1 MKQHGVVLD
10 LISDQILFTGGHCQH
25 VGAPPTRKL
34 ISQVRPNESPT
45 PMTMHTTPPML
56 QDLVQ
61 DKEYIPIPL
70 RKKRRRPKPKS
81 QRPIQIHETK
91 IQETI
96 QEQEKDS
103 TIAIIGAAP
112 FYHLIKKQDY
122 QVFAVSM
129 KDILYEQRK
138 QERQEQE
145 EEIDPKT
152 ILPKEF
158 HDFLDV
164 FSKAAADTLPSH
176 GPSDHHITLEGD
188 VKLGYSPLYN
198 MSKDEQEI
206 MRKYVYEHL
215 SKDFIHKST
224 APFASPVLFV
234 RKPSGGLRFCVDY
247 RKLNAITKK
256 DRYPLPLIEETL
268 AQITGAKFLTKI
280 DIRHAFNR
288 IRMATEEDEDLT
300 TFRTSIGCFKY
311 KVMPFGLTNGP
322 ATFQRHMNE
331 TLWEYLHKFV
341 VAYMDDLL
349 IYSQTREEHIIHVQK
364 VLQKLRDA
372 GLQADIK
379 KCEFFV

>member
-1 MKQHGVVLD
+1 M
-10 LISDQILFTGGHCQH
+10 
-25 VGAPPTRKL
+25 
-34 ISQVRPNESPT
+34 
-45 PMTMHTTPPML
+45 
-56 QDLVQ
+56 
-61 DKEYIPIPL
+61 
-70 RKKRRRPKPKS
+70 
-81 QRPIQIHETK
+81 
-91 IQETI
+91 
-96 QEQEKDS
+96 
-103 TIAIIGAAP
+103 IGAEP
-112 FYHLIKKQDY
+112 FHYLAKKHGA

-129 KDILYEQRK
+129 RDIIYKQKK
-138 QERQEQE
+138 QEQD

-158 HDFLDV
+158 HEYLDV

-198 MSKDEQEI
+198 MSQEEQEI
-206 MRKYVYEHL
+206 MRKYVHEHM
-215 SKDFIHKST
+215 SKDFIDKST

-234 RKPSGGLRFCVDY
+234 RKPGGGLRFCVDY

-280 DIRHAFNR
+280 NIHHAFNR
-288 IRMATEEDEDLT
+288 IRMAIEEDEDLT

-349 IYSQTREEHIIHVQK
+349 IYS
-364 VLQKLRDA
+364 
-372 GLQADIK
+372 
-379 KCEFFV
+379 